1 MSNESLSLSMFYAI
15 GTSLIPLHLHLQLS
29 TKLTLLVDCS
39 LDGRTLNQAFVEC
52 SSLEAAKTIV
62 RQRDGSR
69 LKMRTVHVAL
79 SSQGELLST
88 VSSTTTISIVPF
100 SSSCFHSEQIFP
112 TYKYGFHGLD
122 AIPGGSATKPCPILL
137 QSELNGLLDLCR
149 LENSHALKAPERP
162 YFNFVSI
169 LEKVRSIVRMSLS

>member
-1 MSNESLSLSMFYAI
+1 MAMSNEFLSLSMSYAI
-15 GTSLIPLHLHLQLS
+15 GTSFIHHHLNLQLIP
-29 TKLTLLVDCS
+29 KLTLPVDCS

-88 VSSTTTISIVPF
+88 VSYDHHYF
-100 SSSCFHSEQIFP
+100 
-112 TYKYGFHGLD
+112 
-122 AIPGGSATKPCPILL
+122 
-137 QSELNGLLDLCR
+137 EL
-149 LENSHALKAPERP
+149 A
-162 YFNFVSI
+162 I
-169 LEKVRSIVRMSLS
+169 LELMLSF